1 MTAPTAGW
9 LHKATPEHR
18 CILPRIDNQTFV
30 GSVWRC
36 GDCGQD
42 YEVVLSAATGSGPA
56 IVVASKALLPI
67 SREAAEAKIAR
78 QS

>member
-9 LHKATPEHR
+9 VHKATPEHR

-42 YEVVLSAATGSGPA
+42 YEVVASPADGPEP
-56 IVVASKALLPI
+56 VTVASKALLPI